1 MKLVRPFMRAP
12 CRIYAL
18 IIAILAVI
26 SAPAAWGGRIN
37 SGLMQ
42 SLKTAAPTDHYAVIV
57 KMTDKVDLN
66 HLKESLGKEEK
77 KRRQMLVVHALRD
90 KAKASLS
97 SITSD
102 LDAKERE
109 GRIRKVKVLW
119 AINGFAFNGD
129 AEAIR
134 ELAARNDVEEVI
146 PDRIV
151 ALALPVPA
159 LAAGSGRWN
168 LDMIG
173 APVLWQLGYSGQGT
187 VVANLDSG
195 VDVNHAALSA
205 KWRGGVNSWF
215 DAFDA
220 VDPFHPTTTPFDDN
234 GHGTSTMGVM
244 VAGNTTD
251 NPVGVAPNSTWIA
264 ARIFDSKG
272 NGSISGIHEAFQWL
286 LDPDNDP
293 NTADAPD
300 VVNCSW
306 TLDQANP
313 GTYDGTF
320 AVDIQALNASGIAV
334 VFAAGNSGPFP
345 GTSVSPANN
354 PGAFPVGAT
363 GSDDLVTTTSS
374 RGPSAY
380 DNSIYPVITA
390 PGSGIRTTALTGGGN
405 FPDSYTTVD
414 GTSVAAPH
422 VAGALALLL
431 SINPNLSVSELENT
445 VRSSALDLGSVGP
458 DNSYGSGRLDA
469 VRAAEDLNLLPP
481 VSPDGDVDGDGAVTA
496 RDALIVLRAA
506 VGLTP
511 WSAFLMYHGDVAPL
525 VSGVPAPDRH
535 ITIADALLVLRK
547 AVGAV
552 SY

>member
-1 MKLVRPFMRAP
+1 MKLVRLLMFTT
-12 CRIYAL
+12 CRNSAL
-18 IIAILAVI
+18 IFAALAVVNV
-26 SAPAAWGGRIN
+26 PVAWGGRIDPA
-37 SGLMQ
+37 LMQ
-42 SLKTAAPTDHYAVIV
+42 SLNAAPSSDHFSVIV
-57 KMTDKVDLN
+57 RMADKVDIS
-66 HLKESLGKEEK
+66 HLKGLLGKEEK
-77 KRRQMLVVHALRD
+77 KRRQSIVVKTLRD
-90 KAKASLS
+90 KAQASRS
-97 SITSD
+97 SIRNK

-109 GRIRKVKVLW
+109 GRIWKIKSLW
-119 AINGFAFNGD
+119 VINGYAFNGD
-129 AEAIR
+129 AATIR
-134 ELAARNDVEEVI
+134 ELATRDDVEEVI

-151 ALALPVPA
+151 SLGQPA
-159 LAAGSGRWN
+159 LATTASGRWN
-168 LDMIG
+168 LDMVG
-173 APVLWQLGYSGQGT
+173 APILWQLGYSGQGT

-205 KWRGGVNSWF
+205 KWRGGTNSWF

-220 VDPFHPTTTPFDDN
+220 VDPFHPSTTPFDDN

-251 NPVGVAPNSTWIA
+251 NPVGVAPNAIWIA

-320 AVDIQALNASGIAV
+320 ADDIQALNAAGVAV

-345 GTSVSPANN
+345 GTSVSPGNN

-374 RGPSAY
+374 RGPSAF
-380 DNSIYPVITA
+380 DNSIYPIITA

-422 VAGALALLL
+422 VAGVLALLL
-431 SINPNLSVSELENT
+431 SINPNLTVSELENAL
-445 VRSSALDLGSVGP
+445 RSSALDLGTVGP

-469 VRAAEDLNLLPP
+469 IRAAEDLNLLPP
-481 VSPDGDVDGDGAVTA
+481 VSPDGDVDEDGAVTV

-511 WSAFLMYHGDVAPL
+511 WSALLMYHGDVAPL
-525 VSGVPAPDRH
+525 VNGVPAPDRH
-535 ITIADALLVLRK
+535 ITVADALLVLRK